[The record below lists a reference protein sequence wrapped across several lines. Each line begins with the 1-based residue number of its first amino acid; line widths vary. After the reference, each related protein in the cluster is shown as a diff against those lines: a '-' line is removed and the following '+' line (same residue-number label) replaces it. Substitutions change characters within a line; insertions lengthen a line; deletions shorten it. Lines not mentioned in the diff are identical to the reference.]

1 MNNPTCPGCGHRF
14 AWGAALKQILG
25 PGRSGSALW
34 GTVCPACEADL
45 KVPNSRVLLIAF
57 GGIFFGSQSST
68 LFQLSEVTRWQFLL
82 IQLFLILG
90 FYAIGIFIFLCLEEV
105 AE

>member
-1 MNNPTCPGCGHRF
+1 MNNPVCPRCGHRF
-14 AWGAALKQILG
+14 PWVSALRDILG
-25 PGRSGSALW
+25 PGRPGTALW

-68 LFQLSEVTRWQFLL
+68 LFQLADIGRWPFLL
-82 IQLFLILG
+82 IQIFLVLG
-90 FYAIGIFIFLCLEEV
+90 FYAIGIFIFLSLEEV
-105 AE
+105 PE